1 MYSSESHSLLSF
13 QQTFLELS
21 INEFIY
27 TLTSLGAAAV
37 NIQEY
42 GKPVDEISRVTEPIN
57 RSTKKQ
63 YKWYR
68 NSFNFHTVL
77 L

>member
-1 MYSSESHSLLSF
+1 MYNKTAQNPIVYCPF
-13 QQTFLELS
+13 NKRFLELS

-42 GKPVDEISRVTEPIN
+42 GKPVNEI
-57 RSTKKQ
+57 
-63 YKWYR
+63 
-68 NSFNFHTVL
+68 
-77 L
+77 